1 MGVGVGVEIGS
12 MGLAVVMANQ
22 DSSAVDFQQAFAW

>member
-22 DSSAVDFQQAFAW
+22 DSSALDFQQAFAW